1 MKKFAKMSLVAA
13 LAVAGTAASAQPLA
27 EAIKNVDVSGT
38 VVYRYDDRAF
48 EDNARDDANNDS
60 SDRDLSNNK
69 YKIALT
75 AKSKVND
82 DVTAVTRFIVGSQ
95 TNGNMVGLDY
105 TTGGDGQADISLSNV
120 YFSYTGIA
128 NTTVNVGKQGL
139 TTPWTVAVDSDGNE
153 QTGTGILALTNVG
166 PVTLAGAYFN
176 QTNLN
181 TSSDAKVSGSET
193 LIGANADATKATE
206 VVEGDQNVIT
216 VGAMANI
223 GPVALDAW
231 YLDMQDS
238 FDTYTLG
245 AMAKFDLD
253 AVKLSIGARH
263 TELDLDKNF
272 ATNFAQGAG
281 LALAAARDTAKEFAQ
296 EDHSLTKIMLGLKAG
311 IFSANVNYG
320 WTDKE
325 GGLAALDNDAK
336 TGMQGYTV
344 QLNGVADAEY
354 LQVKVGAQ
362 VLPSLN
368 LSVNYH
374 QLDKDKISSN
384 GNTLREDATD
394 TELYLQASY
403 QMSKNFGG
411 YIRLGQADFEN
422 DYTDENG
429 KVKDNDGTIGRLQ
442 VQYSF

>member
-48 EDNARDDANNDS
+48 EDDARDNGK
-60 SDRDLSNNK
+60 DRDLGKNK
-69 YKIALT
+69 YKIGLT

-95 TNGNMVGLDY
+95 TNGDFVSLDN
-105 TTGGDGQADISLSNV
+105 TNGADGQADISLNNV

-139 TTPWTVAVDSDGNE
+139 TTPWTVAIDADGNE

-181 TSSDAKVSGSET
+181 KSTDASISGSEALGAAKT
-193 LIGANADATKATE
+193 VKLYDSKTDASVLDGAN
-206 VVEGDQNVIT
+206 NVIT

-231 YLDMQDS
+231 YLDLQDT

-253 AVKLSIGARH
+253 AVKLSVGARH
-263 TELDLDKNF
+263 TQLDFDNEFDK
-272 ATNFAQGAG
+272 
-281 LALAAARDTAKEFAQ
+281 ALSKE
-296 EDHSLTKIMLGLKAG
+296 DNSLTKIMLGLKAG
-311 IFSANVNYG
+311 IFSADVNYG
-320 WTDKE
+320 WTDSE
-325 GGLAALDNDAK
+325 GGLVALDNDAK

-354 LQVKVGAQ
+354 LQVKAGVQ
-362 VLPSLN
+362 VLPSLKI
-368 LSVNYH
+368 SANYH
-374 QLDKDKISSN
+374 QLDKDKISNN
-384 GNTLREDATD
+384 GVTAREDSTD
-394 TELYLQASY
+394 TEYYLQADY

-411 YIRLGQADFEN
+411 YIRFGQAEFEN
-422 DYTDENG
+422 DYVEGG
-429 KVKDNDGTIGRLQ
+429 KSKDNDGTIGRLQ

>member
-38 VVYRYDDRAF
+38 VVYRYDDRQY
-48 EDNARDDANNDS
+48 NDDFQS
-60 SDRDLSNNK
+60 SDLSKNS
-69 YKIALT
+69 YKIGLT
-75 AKSKVND
+75 AKAKVND
-82 DVTAVTRFIVGSQ
+82 DVTAVTRFLVAG
-95 TNGNMVGLDY
+95 TDGGFAGLDY
-105 TTGGDGQADISLSNV
+105 TNQGDQQVDVSLSNV

-176 QTNLN
+176 QTNLGESA
-181 TSSDAKVSGSET
+181 TQDSASGDAKLDGTSVKGLLT
-193 LIGANADATKATE
+193 
-206 VVEGDQNVIT
+206 GDENVIT

-231 YLDMQDS
+231 YLDMQDT
-238 FDTYTLG
+238 FDTFTVG
-245 AMAKFDLD
+245 AAAKFDLD

-263 TELDLDKNF
+263 TQLDFEKDFANADLD
-272 ATNFAQGAG
+272 
-281 LALAAARDTAKEFAQ
+281 DQ
-296 EDHSLTKIMLGLKAG
+296 ELTKIMLGLKAG

-320 WTDKE
+320 WTDKD
-325 GGLAALDNDAK
+325 GGLVALDNDAK

-344 QLNGVADAEY
+344 QLNGVSDAEY

-362 VLPSLN
+362 LLPSLN

-374 QLDKDKISSN
+374 QLDKDKN
-384 GNTLREDATD
+384 DDLGRGEDLTD
-394 TELYLQASY
+394 KELYLQASY

-411 YIRLGQADFEN
+411 YIRFGEN
-422 DYTDENG
+422 EYEQETGDDKE
-429 KVKDNDGTIGRLQ
+429 GTIGRLQ

>member
-38 VVYRYDDRAF
+38 VVYRYDDRAY
-48 EDNARDDANNDS
+48 EDDAKGVDGAKQ
-60 SDRDLSNNK
+60 DLSKNN
-69 YKIALT
+69 YKIGLT
-75 AKSKVND
+75 AKAKVND
-82 DVTAVTRFIVGSQ
+82 DVTAVTRFLVASDSGSFA
-95 TNGNMVGLDY
+95 GLDY
-105 TTGGDGQADISLSNV
+105 TDGGDQNPGVTLNNV

-139 TTPWTVAVDSDGNE
+139 TTPWTVAIDADGNE
-153 QTGTGILALTNVG
+153 QNGTGILALTNVG

-176 QTNLN
+176 QHN
-181 TSSDAKVSGSET
+181 TDDSGDANFGDGSDN
-193 LIGANADATKATE
+193 I
-206 VVEGDQNVIT
+206 IT
-216 VGAMANI
+216 VGAMANV

-231 YLDMQDS
+231 YLDMQDQ
-238 FDTYTLG
+238 FDTFTLG
-245 AMAKFDLD
+245 AAAKFDFD
-253 AVKLSIGARH
+253 AVKLSLGARH
-263 TELDLDKNF
+263 TAIDLDKDNDVF
-272 ATNFAQGAG
+272 
-281 LALAAARDTAKEFAQ
+281 TA
-296 EDHSLTKIMLGLKAG
+296 EDAYKNDHELTKIMLGLKAG

-325 GGLAALDNDAK
+325 GGYAALDNDAK

-344 QLNGVADAEY
+344 QLNGVADAQY
-354 LQVKVGAQ
+354 LQVKFGAQ

-374 QLDKDKISSN
+374 QLDKDKNSDLGRTSD
-384 GNTLREDATD
+384 LTD
-394 TELYLQASY
+394 KELYLQASY

-411 YIRLGQADFEN
+411 YIRLGQNEFEDN
-422 DYTDENG
+422 YTDADGDVEN
-429 KVKDNDGTIGRLQ
+429 NDGTIGRLQ

>member
-48 EDNARDDANNDS
+48 EDDARDNGKN
-60 SDRDLSNNK
+60 RDLGKNN
-69 YKIALT
+69 YKIGLT
-75 AKSKVND
+75 AKAKVND
-82 DVTAVTRFIVGSQ
+82 DVTAVTRFIVGSTTDAGFVSLDA
-95 TNGNMVGLDY
+95 TNGS
-105 TTGGDGQADISLSNV
+105 DGQADITLSNV

-139 TTPWTVAVDSDGNE
+139 TTPWTVAVDADGNE

-181 TSSDAKVSGSET
+181 NSGKAA
-193 LIGANADATKATE
+193 GAIQ
-206 VVEGDQNVIT
+206 GDENVIT

-223 GPVALDAW
+223 GPVALDGW
-231 YLDMQDS
+231 YLDLQDQ
-238 FDTYTLG
+238 FDTFTLG

-263 TELDLDKNF
+263 TELDAEKDNTLGINHKDDN
-272 ATNFAQGAG
+272 
-281 LALAAARDTAKEFAQ
+281 
-296 EDHSLTKIMLGLKAG
+296 SLTKVMLGLKVG
-311 IFSANVNYG
+311 IFSADVNYG
-320 WTDKE
+320 WTDSE
-325 GGLAALDNDAK
+325 GGLAALDDDAK

-344 QLNGVADAEY
+344 QLNNVADAEY
-354 LQVKVGAQ
+354 LQVKAGVQ
-362 VLPSLN
+362 VLPSLKI
-368 LSVNYH
+368 SANYH
-374 QLDKDKISSN
+374 QLDKDK
-384 GNTLREDATD
+384 GDLRTQDATD
-394 TELYLQASY
+394 TEYYLQADY

-411 YIRLGQADFEN
+411 YIRFGQAEFEN
-422 DYTDENG
+422 DYLEGG
-429 KVKDNDGTIGRLQ
+429 KSKDNDGTIGRLQ

>member
-38 VVYRYDDRAF
+38 VVYRYDDRNYDKDVSATTG
-48 EDNARDDANNDS
+48 DK
-60 SDRDLSNNK
+60 DLSSNS
-69 YKIALT
+69 YKLAIT

-82 DVTAVTRFIVGSQ
+82 DVTAVTRFVTQ
-95 TNGNMVGLDY
+95 TDINDDSGLIGLD
-105 TTGGDGQADISLSNV
+105 TTSGADANPSINLTNV

-176 QTNLN
+176 QHN
-181 TSSDAKVSGSET
+181 TDDSGDANFGDGSDN
-193 LIGANADATKATE
+193 I
-206 VVEGDQNVIT
+206 IT
-216 VGAMANI
+216 VGAMANV

-231 YLDMQDS
+231 YLDLQDQ
-238 FDTYTLG
+238 FDTFTVG
-245 AMAKFDLD
+245 AAAKFDLD
-253 AVKLSIGARH
+253 AVKLSLGARH
-263 TELDLDKNF
+263 TAIDLDKDNSVF
-272 ATNFAQGAG
+272 
-281 LALAAARDTAKEFAQ
+281 TA
-296 EDHSLTKIMLGLKAG
+296 EDAYKNDHELTKIMLGLKAG

-325 GGLAALDNDAK
+325 GGYAALDNDAK

-354 LQVKVGAQ
+354 LQVKFGAQ

-374 QLDKDKISSN
+374 QLDKDKNSDLGRTSD
-384 GNTLREDATD
+384 LTD
-394 TELYLQASY
+394 KELYLQASY

-411 YIRLGQADFEN
+411 YIRLGQNEFEDN
-422 DYTDENG
+422 YTDADGDVEN
-429 KVKDNDGTIGRLQ
+429 NDGTIGRLQ